1 MTKHQ
6 QPEMLTRAA
15 AVTGSLN
22 VEDRTV
28 QVVFASEQPVR
39 RYSWDDGHYD
49 EILLCGR
56 DNLDLT
62 RADNLS
68 LLDTHGAYS
77 LDDRLGTVVPG
88 SIRFEKGQVTATV
101 KLSRRAKAEELFQ
114 DLQDG
119 MTLPISVGYKVL
131 KTERTEP
138 QQGGVATLNVMRW
151 QPMEISVVP
160 VPADP
165 TAKTRSYE
173 DTMPQQENTTPQTE
187 RSAPTNVIHE
197 RTRIANLRFIARS
210 AGFTDTELDTAIE
223 SGETAD
229 QFRTRAFERMIAK
242 ENAAPTFPHRSSSEY
257 GHGNTDIRAAMAD
270 ALMVRVNSTH
280 KPHSDAHEFVGLSL
294 PELARRSLEANGVST
309 RGMAA
314 GEVVQRALLT
324 TSDFAQVISGVGQTV
339 LANAYAAIPSGI
351 KAIARQTTAR
361 DFKPKTTARLSGFS
375 DLEKVNEHGEYKRGR
390 FSEGAESYRISTFGK
405 VFGMSRQMIVNDDL
419 GAFADVSRELGQS
432 AARLEND
439 ILAQL
444 VTSNPKMSD
453 GKGIFHADHNN
464 LAAAGTALDEASL
477 SAARL
482 TMGRQT
488 GLAGELIDVV
498 PAFLV
503 VGLELQTQAEKL
515 LAAIQPTNTADVNPF
530 AGKLQLIVDR
540 RLEAKPWYL
549 VASPELVPSLEFA
562 YLEGNPGPSFFTRE
576 GFDVD
581 GVETKVSIDFGA
593 GWTDHRGW
601 LKNAGQ

>member
-6 QPEMLTRAA
+6 QREMLTRAA
-15 AVTGSLN
+15 PINGTADEAS
-22 VEDRTV
+22 RTV
-28 QVVFASEQPVR
+28 EIAFASEQSVK
-39 RYSWDDGHYD
+39 RYSWDDGHYLEVLKVTPGAID
-49 EILLCGR
+49 T
-56 DNLDLT
+56 T
-62 RADNLS
+62 RMDQGMS
-68 LLDTHGAYS
+68 LLDTHNQYS
-77 LDDRLGTVVPG
+77 IDSRLGSVVPG
-88 SIRFEKGQVTATV
+88 SFRIEGGKALCRVKFSRNDRANQLFQDVLDGHIIPVSVGYRIIETIRTEGQGDTLPTVTAT
-101 KLSRRAKAEELFQ
+101 KWA
-114 DLQDG
+114 
-119 MTLPISVGYKVL
+119 VL
-131 KTERTEP
+131 E
-138 QQGGVATLNVMRW
+138 VSL
-151 QPMEISVVP
+151 VP
-160 VPADP
+160 VPADGNSH
-165 TAKTRSYE
+165 TRSE
-173 DTMPQQENTTPQTE
+173 NTMPQQENTTQQTE
-187 RSAPTNVIHE
+187 RAAPTNLIAE
-197 RTRIANLRFIARS
+197 RTRVRDLRYLARS
-210 AGFTDTELDTAIE
+210 AGFSDTELDAAIE
-223 SGETAD
+223 TGETAD
-229 QFRTRAFERMIAK
+229 QFRARALERMIAK
-242 ENAAPTFPHRSSSEY
+242 ENSAPTFPHRGSSEY
-257 GHGNTDIRAAMAD
+257 AHGNTDIRSAMAD
-270 ALMVRVNSTH
+270 ALMVRVNSAH
-280 KPHSDAHEFVGLSL
+280 KPHSDAHEFIGLSL

-314 GEVVQRALLT
+314 GEVVQRALHT

-339 LANAYAAIPSGI
+339 LGNAYASIPSGI

-515 LAAIQPTNTADVNPF
+515 LAAIQPTNTANVNPF

-549 VASPELVPSLEFA
+549 VASPELVPSLEYA
-562 YLEGNPGPSFFTRE
+562 YLEGNPGPQFFTRE

-581 GVETKVSIDFGA
+581 GVEVKVSVDFGA

-601 LKNAGQ
+601 YKNAGQ

>member
-56 DNLDLT
+56 ENVDLG
-62 RADNLS
+62 RADNMS
-68 LLDTHGAYS
+68 LLDSHGAYS
-77 LDDRLGTVVPG
+77 LDDRLGAIVPG
-88 SIRFEKGQVTATV
+88 SIRFEKGQIVATV
-101 KLSRRAKAEELFQ
+101 KLSRRARAEELLQ

-165 TAKTRSYE
+165 TAKTRSHE
-173 DTMPQQENTTPQTE
+173 DLMPNQENTTLQTE
-187 RSAPTNVIHE
+187 RAAPTNLIAE
-197 RTRIANLRFIARS
+197 RTRVRDLRYLARS
-210 AGFTDTELDTAIE
+210 AGFSDTELDAAID
-223 SGETAD
+223 SGETTDA
-229 QFRTRAFERMIAK
+229 FRTRALEKLIAK
-242 ENAAPTFPHRSSSEY
+242 EASAPTFPHRSSSEY

-314 GEVVQRALLT
+314 GEVVQRALHT

-562 YLEGNPGPSFFTRE
+562 YLEGNPGPQFFTRE

-601 LKNAGQ
+601 YKNAGQ